1 MTSALDV
8 AVSILMVA
16 LLVYF
21 VVLTA
26 ASTALTLIGWQG
38 VNDYVR
44 RRPMRAYEDVATSE
58 LSMPVSIVVPAH
70 NEQETIVGS
79 VRALLGSQFSQ
90 FEIIVVNDGSTD
102 ATVDRLM
109 AGLDMV
115 PMQRVPSDK
124 LPSRPVRGTYRSRTD
139 QRVVLID
146 KVRGGKADALNAG
159 VNHARCPL
167 ICSIDADTLL
177 DPWALARLVWEFQ
190 SDPDTVAVG
199 GIVRVVNGS
208 IFRGGRLAMV
218 RTPRNLLANL
228 QVLEYLRAFLG
239 ARIGWS
245 RIGTML
251 IISGA
256 FGLFRRAA
264 VVSAGGYDTNC
275 VGEDAELVLRLHR
288 VRAEAGLPC
297 RITFFPD
304 PICWTEV
311 PETMRVLASQR
322 DRWQRGLAQML
333 WRHRRMFGNPKYGK
347 IGLLAVPYFW
357 IFELFGPVVE
367 VGGYIYVILGLIF
380 GFVWIPFAIALLLMS
395 TALGVLLSMIVIFM
409 EERAF
414 ARYPNWR
421 DLAKLCGIAVLE
433 NCGYRQYLAFVRLMA
448 FYTLGRRTGWG
459 TMRRKGFRDDEQA
472 GEIAP
477 EATR

>member
-1 MTSALDV
+1 MN
-8 AVSILMVA
+8 
-16 LLVYF
+16 Y
-21 VVLTA
+21 
-26 ASTALTLIGWQG
+26 
-38 VNDYVR
+38 
-44 RRPMRAYEDVATSE
+44 
-58 LSMPVSIVVPAH
+58 
-70 NEQETIVGS
+70 
-79 VRALLGSQFSQ
+79 
-90 FEIIVVNDGSTD
+90 
-102 ATVDRLM
+102 
-109 AGLDMV
+109 
-115 PMQRVPSDK
+115 
-124 LPSRPVRGTYRSRTD
+124 
-139 QRVVLID
+139 
-146 KVRGGKADALNAG
+146 
-159 VNHARCPL
+159 ARCPL

-208 IFRGGRLAMV
+208 IFHDGRLALV
-218 RTPRNLLANL
+218 RTPTSLLANL

-245 RIGTML
+245 RVGTML

-275 VGEDAELVLRLHR
+275 VGEDAELVLRLHQ
-288 VRAEAGLPC
+288 VRADAGLPC

-311 PETMRVLASQR
+311 PETMHVLASQR

-333 WRHRRMFGNPKYGK
+333 WRHKRMFGNPRYGK

-367 VGGYIYVILGLIF
+367 VGGYIYVIFGLIF

-395 TALGVLLSMIVIFM
+395 TALGVLLSMVVIFM

-421 DLAKLCGIAVLE
+421 DLAKLCGIAVAE
-433 NCGYRQYLAFVRLMA
+433 NCGYRQYLAFVRLKA
-448 FYTLGRRTGWG
+448 FYTLGRHAGWG
-459 TMRRKGFRDDEQA
+459 TMRHKGFHNSHEHQPQGGA
-472 GEIAP
+472 AAP
-477 EATR
+477 ETTT